1 MRARDQVLVGIVLAA
16 ATYFALVRIADAK
29 SDAAVGGG
37 GFLLDAT
44 HRDDLEAFQRLRSRL
59 YAVGEGALADRLEA
73 LRGKGAVWVAPN
85 LGPERW
91 AVFVES
97 LSLARRIY
105 VRRQALLDPVAHLYR
120 QPRPDIP
127 RPFQDAHAAVGLAGA
142 VRHELAHYDGVRR
155 EEDAY
160 AAELRWY
167 EDVRRSPFLDGLAA
181 EERRAW
187 EWGIES
193 AVLSARKARDIAAG
207 VSAPGPP

>member
-1 MRARDQVLVGIVLAA
+1 MRVRDQLLVAVVLGV
-16 ATYFALVRIADAK
+16 ATYFALVRIADTK

-37 GFLLDAT
+37 GFALDAR
-44 HRDDLEAFQRLRSRL
+44 HREELEAFQRLRSRL
-59 YAVGEGALADRLEA
+59 GRMGEGALGDRLET
-73 LRGKGAVWVAPN
+73 LRAQEVVWVAPN

-91 AVFVES
+91 AVFVEA

-105 VRRQALLDPVAHLYR
+105 VRREALLDPLAHLYR
-120 QPRPDIP
+120 APRPDIP
-127 RPFQDAHAAVGLAGA
+127 RPFQEAHAAVGQAGA
-142 VRHELAHYDGVRR
+142 LRHESAHLDGVR
-155 EEDAY
+155 EEDEAY
-160 AAELRWY
+160 DAELRWY
-167 EDVRRSPFLDGLAA
+167 EDVRRSPFLDGLPE

>member
-1 MRARDQVLVGIVLAA
+1 MRVRDQLLVGVLLVV

-37 GFLLDAT
+37 GFALEAG

-59 YAVGEGALADRLEA
+59 GRMGQGGLGDRLER
-73 LRGKGAVWVAPN
+73 LRSQGTVWVAPH

-91 AVFVES
+91 AVFVEA
-97 LSLARRIY
+97 LSLARRVY
-105 VRRQALLDPVAHLYR
+105 VRREALLDPVAHLYR
-120 QPRPDIP
+120 SARPDIP
-127 RPFQDAHAAVGLAGA
+127 RPFQEAHAAVGLAGA
-142 VRHELAHYDGVRR
+142 LRHELAHLDGVRR

-160 AAELRWY
+160 AEELRWY
-167 EDVRRSPFLDGLAA
+167 DEVKSSPFLDGLPE